1 MGRHR
6 VGKRSIQPTML
17 PRETL
22 LRAIVSA
29 SSERILAQQIAYN
42 LLFGIQINA
51 PVRRRGQ
58 TDAV

>member
-1 MGRHR
+1 
-6 VGKRSIQPTML
+6 ML